1 MTDRQAVI
9 ELIKLKDSLGDPKVI
24 NGTSKEFIEKM
35 NKTYDTAIKALKRC
49 IRIDKAKERVFGELD
64 DYNS

>member
-35 NKTYDTAIKALKRC
+35 NKTYDTAIKALK
-49 IRIDKAKERVFGELD
+49 DASE
-64 DYNS
+64 